1 MSTSAPPRP
10 DRALPHGTGVPVR
23 CRRPGAGTRPVRT
36 LLLHGLGSSRAIWD
50 RFESRAPAWLELW
63 DAELPWASAGD
74 TGWSH
79 RADATGAAAQAL
91 AAVPGGADLV
101 VAHSFAANTLL
112 ELLGRAGR
120 VGGPAEPETIRPA
133 MAMAPT
139 VAGAMPLPRAVVLV
153 SPFYRPAADDFD
165 WAAIDFYL
173 NHFHRIL
180 EEGIRVSAPAGLPA
194 EVRVAMGERVRERI
208 GPYGWMRF
216 FDAYL
221 RTPFLPVADLAL
233 PLLVISGDGD
243 FAARPGDGRALA
255 DAAPA
260 GRYALLADCGHFAM
274 AEHPD
279 RFAAL
284 VADFAHPLSPPDT
297 SPEPILD
304 THLERT

>member
-1 MSTSAPPRP
+1 MSISAPPRT
-10 DRALPHGTGVPVR
+10 DRAGSPGTGVPVR
-23 CRRPGAGTRPVRT
+23 CRRPGVGVRPVRT
-36 LLLHGLGSSRAIWD
+36 LLLHGLGSSRGVWD
-50 RFESRAPAWLELW
+50 RFESRAPEWLELW
-63 DAELPWASAGD
+63 DAELPWASVGD

-79 RADATGAAAQAL
+79 RADATGWAARAL
-91 AAVPGGADLV
+91 AGVPDGADLV

-112 ELLGRAGR
+112 ELLGR
-120 VGGPAEPETIRPA
+120 VGAATEPESVRPA
-133 MAMAPT
+133 MAMAPAAT
-139 VAGAMPLPRAVVLV
+139 AAVPLPRAVVLV

-194 EVRVAMGERVRERI
+194 EVRAAMGERVRERI

-233 PLLVISGDGD
+233 PLLVIAGDGD

-260 GRYALLADCGHFAM
+260 GRYALLTDCGHFAM

-284 VADFAHPLSPPDT
+284 VADFAHPLSAPT
-297 SPEPILD
+297 QSAEPILD

>member
-1 MSTSAPPRP
+1 M
-10 DRALPHGTGVPVR
+10 
-23 CRRPGAGTRPVRT
+23 RT

-50 RFESRAPAWLELW
+50 RFESWAPEWLELW
-63 DAELPWASAGD
+63 DAELPWTSVGD
-74 TGWSH
+74 GGWSH
-79 RADATGAAAQAL
+79 QPDATGWAAQAL
-91 AAVPGGADLV
+91 AGVDGGADLV

-112 ELLGRAGR
+112 ELLGRAGAP
-120 VGGPAEPETIRPA
+120 GAAEWTGTAGEPEAVRPA
-133 MAMAPT
+133 MVMAPAAPARLP
-139 VAGAMPLPRAVVLV
+139 VPLPRAVVLV
-153 SPFYRPAADDFD
+153 SPFYRPAVADFD

-173 NHFHRIL
+173 NDFHRIL

-194 EVRVAMGERVRERI
+194 EVRAAMGERVRERI

-255 DAAPA
+255 DAAPN

-284 VADFAHPLSPPDT
+284 VADFAHPLSPPDAI
-297 SPEPILD
+297 PDPILD

>member
-1 MSTSAPPRP
+1 MSTSAPPRA
-10 DRALPHGTGVPVR
+10 DRAGTRRTGVPVR
-23 CRRPGAGTRPVRT
+23 CRRPGAGARPVRT

-50 RFESRAPAWLELW
+50 RFESRAPEWLELW
-63 DAELPWASAGD
+63 DAELPWASVGD
-74 TGWSH
+74 NGWSH
-79 RADATGAAAQAL
+79 QADATGWAAQAL
-91 AAVPGGADLV
+91 AGVDGGADLV

-112 ELLGRAGR
+112 ELLGRAG
-120 VGGPAEPETIRPA
+120 AATEPESVRPA
-133 MAMAPT
+133 MAPATP
-139 VAGAMPLPRAVVLV
+139 AGVTLPRAVVLV

-173 NHFHRIL
+173 NDFHRIL

-194 EVRVAMGERVRERI
+194 EVRAAMGERVRERI

-284 VADFAHPLSPPDT
+284 VADFAHPLSPPDAI
-297 SPEPILD
+297 PDPILD

>member
-1 MSTSAPPRP
+1 M
-10 DRALPHGTGVPVR
+10 
-23 CRRPGAGTRPVRT
+23 RT

-50 RFESRAPAWLELW
+50 RFESRAPEWLELW
-63 DAELPWASAGD
+63 DAELPWASVGD
-74 TGWSH
+74 NGWSH
-79 RADATGAAAQAL
+79 QADATGWAAQAL
-91 AAVPGGADLV
+91 AGVDGGADLV

-112 ELLGRAGR
+112 ELLGRAG
-120 VGGPAEPETIRPA
+120 AATEPESVRPA
-133 MAMAPT
+133 MAPATP
-139 VAGAMPLPRAVVLV
+139 AGVTLPRAVVLV

-173 NHFHRIL
+173 NDFHRIL

-194 EVRVAMGERVRERI
+194 EVRAAMGERVRERI

-284 VADFAHPLSPPDT
+284 VADFAHPLSPPDAI
-297 SPEPILD
+297 PDPILD

>member
-1 MSTSAPPRP
+1 M
-10 DRALPHGTGVPVR
+10 
-23 CRRPGAGTRPVRT
+23 RT

-63 DAELPWASAGD
+63 DAELPWASTGD
-74 TGWSH
+74 SGWSH
-79 RADATGAAAQAL
+79 HADTTGPAARAL

-101 VAHSFAANTLL
+101 VAHSFAASMLL
-112 ELLGRAGR
+112 ELLGRAGAAT
-120 VGGPAEPETIRPA
+120 GPESVRPA
-133 MAMAPT
+133 MAPAAPT
-139 VAGAMPLPRAVVLV
+139 VPLPRAVVLV
-153 SPFYRPAADDFD
+153 SPFYRPGTGDFD
-165 WAAIDFYL
+165 WAAIDYYL
-173 NHFHRIL
+173 NDFHRIL

-194 EVRVAMGERVRERI
+194 EIRAAMGCRVRERI

-233 PLLVISGDGD
+233 PLLVVAGDGD

-255 DAAPA
+255 EAAPD

-274 AEHPD
+274 VEHPD

-284 VADFAHPLSPPDT
+284 VADFARPLSAADT
-297 SPEPILD
+297 APEQILD

>member
-1 MSTSAPPRP
+1 M
-10 DRALPHGTGVPVR
+10 
-23 CRRPGAGTRPVRT
+23 RT
-36 LLLHGLGSSRAIWD
+36 LLLHGLGSSRGIWD
-50 RFESRAPAWLELW
+50 RFESRAPDWLELW

-74 TGWSH
+74 GGWSH
-79 RADATGAAAQAL
+79 RSDPTGPLARAL
-91 AAVPGGADLV
+91 AGVDGGADLV

-112 ELLGRAGR
+112 ELLGRAGAAET
-120 VGGPAEPETIRPA
+120 GPEQIRPA
-133 MAMAPT
+133 MAPAAPPRSAA
-139 VAGAMPLPRAVVLV
+139 VPLPRAVVLV
-153 SPFYRPAADDFD
+153 SPFYRSAADDFD

-194 EVRVAMGERVRERI
+194 EIRVAMGERVRERI

-216 FDAYL
+216 FEAYL

-233 PLLVISGDGD
+233 PLLVVAGDGD

-255 DAAPA
+255 DAAPD
-260 GRYALLADCGHFAM
+260 GRYALLPDCGHFAM

-284 VADFAHPLSPPDT
+284 VADFARPLSPLHAA
-297 SPEPILD
+297 PEPILD